1 MALKNLR
8 NVQTKLPDLFDSTNG
23 RILTCVVKSGRI
35 LTCLVWLRCWPD
47 TDLFSH
53 SWPDT
58 DLFSLAPQLAG
69 Y

>member
-47 TDLFSH
+47 TDLFS
-53 SWPDT
+53 
-58 DLFSLAPQLAG
+58 LASQLAR